1 MIEPHP
7 DFRKISF
14 KINEA
19 NPDKLG
25 LDIMCKRTED
35 EEDAPILYLSSA
47 QVNIL
52 SLSIFLGTAL
62 ENTDKV
68 NTIFMDDPIQ
78 HLDSLNE
85 LSFIDLLRI
94 LAFKL
99 GNTDHLF
106 HP

>member
-52 SLSIFLGTAL
+52 SLSIFSRNRSR
-62 ENTDKV
+62 EYRQSEYD
-68 NTIFMDDPIQ
+68 
-78 HLDSLNE
+78 
-85 LSFIDLLRI
+85 
-94 LAFKL
+94 
-99 GNTDHLF
+99 F
-106 HP
+106 HG